1 MIVSI
6 EEATRLVGKSRSTIN
21 RAIKAG
27 KLSKTPTGIDTAE
40 LMRVYGE
47 LMQHDTPQKMAQQTT
62 NDTSVDH
69 HKLELL
75 QLQLELL
82 RMQLEQSQESVRD
95 LRQRLD
101 AADTE
106 RRQLMH
112 LLTYQAA
119 PDNDNEK
126 PETWIRKFFNVKI
139 K

>member
-75 QLQLELL
+75 QVQMELL
-82 RMQLEQSQESVRD
+82 RVQLEQSQESVRD

-101 AADTE
+101 ASDLE
-106 RRQLMH
+106 RRQLMQ
-112 LLTYQAA
+112 LLTHQANA
-119 PDNDNEK
+119 TTTEEK
-126 PETWIRKFFNVKI
+126 PIAWVKRFFNVKM
-139 K
+139 

>member
-1 MIVSI
+1 MIVTV

-47 LMQHDTPQKMAQQTT
+47 LMQHDTPQKTAQQTS
-62 NDTSVDH
+62 NDASVDH

-75 QLQLELL
+75 QVQLELL
-82 RMQLEQSQESVRD
+82 RVQLEQSQDSIRD

-106 RRQLMH
+106 RRQLLH
-112 LLTYQAA
+112 LLTHQAA
-119 PDNDNEK
+119 PANDNEK
-126 PETWIRKFFNVKI
+126 PIAWVKRFFNVKM
-139 K
+139 